1 MSHLKEKCQKVLS
14 QLQLDRFTEY
24 RKFLLPLILCLGVI
38 VSFNLVAKAL
48 QPGIR
53 EKEIASVVK
62 TPKKVPQVT
71 YVTQESD
78 LKQLGKSEEPVI
90 VSFMDRQKNKEYETV
105 KQWFTSKEFKKL
117 DLPVYVFEP
126 IYDLQEYKKQYQVQ
140 HKNTLIYVTKGKEVG
155 RYGFDSLDNGNQ
167 SLTEKMKDIVNP
179 IIPQRKPVR
188 VEVIEKTL
196 MMDDDGQ
203 GMTKTSEVEF
213 E

>member
-14 QLQLDRFTEY
+14 QLQLDRLIKY
-24 RKFLLPLILCLGVI
+24 KKIFLPILLCVGVI

-62 TPKKVPQVT
+62 APKKNAQVT
-71 YVTQESD
+71 YVTKESE
-78 LKQLGKSEEPVI
+78 LKRLGKIEEPVI
-90 VSFMDRQKNKEYETV
+90 LGFMDRQKNKEYETV
-105 KQWFTSKEFKKL
+105 HQWFGSKEFKKL

-126 IYDLQEYKKQYQVQ
+126 IYDLQDYKKQYDIQ
-140 HKNTLIYVTKGKEVG
+140 HKNTLMYVAKGKEVG
-155 RYGFDSLDNGNQ
+155 RYGFDTLQNGDQ
-167 SLTEKMKDIVNP
+167 SMTEEMKGIVNP

-196 MMDDDGQ
+196 MMDDNGQ
-203 GMTKTSEVEF
+203 GVTKTSEVEF